1 MLGHLQEVRGTLHSR
16 PERSAGAGAN
26 RVCEAVH
33 NATRALSAEL
43 DTVKNRQAVAAA
55 VSTFQ
60 LLLFLAY
67 LGVKIVF
74 YTIGKCKRHQEKLAE
89 EDLKLI
95 ETRLQERKSKRRAAA
110 SRTKSI
116 SPQE

>member
-1 MLGHLQEVRGTLHSR
+1 M
-16 PERSAGAGAN
+16 
-26 RVCEAVH
+26 
-33 NATRALSAEL
+33 
-43 DTVKNRQAVAAA
+43 KNRQAAHGLLG
-55 VSTFQ
+55 TLQ

-89 EDLKLI
+89 EELELI
-95 ETRLQERKSKRRAAA
+95 ETRLQKRKSKRRAAA

>member
-1 MLGHLQEVRGTLHSR
+1 M
-16 PERSAGAGAN
+16 
-26 RVCEAVH
+26 AVH
-33 NATRALSAEL
+33 NATRAISAEL
-43 DTVKNRQAVAAA
+43 DTVKNRQAAHGLLG
-55 VSTFQ
+55 TLQ

-74 YTIGKCKRHQEKLAE
+74 YTIGKCKKHHEKLAE
-89 EDLKLI
+89 EELELI

-116 SPQE
+116 SP